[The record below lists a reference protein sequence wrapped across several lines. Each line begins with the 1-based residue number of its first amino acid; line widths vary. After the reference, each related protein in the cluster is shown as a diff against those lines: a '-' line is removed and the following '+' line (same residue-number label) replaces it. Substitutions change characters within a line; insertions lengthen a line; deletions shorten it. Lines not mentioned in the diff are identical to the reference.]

1 MYTPIKDTK
10 NPLKKLP
17 YHLRC
22 ELASFVDNNA
32 NKYNTEPA
40 RDRAFAFAR
49 SVVSKLNVPY
59 DIKNYLDKAGAA
71 RLKQHGLK
79 RAMKFIDDRS
89 AHIVASFGLLPEPW
103 YRVDTEYKR
112 VRLADELTGRARL
125 HLELALKAG
134 KRPLEALEEI
144 NEFTGLSLWVPHFEP
159 KKRDSD
165 DDVYLSLI
173 TRACDDAVWLR
184 AINQKVTIAFESA
197 RRAAGMVSPHV
208 SPYASFTTCQWLKD
222 RKKKQLDWLDSMAI
236 ESECGETLELKDVH
250 DASVSNPANR
260 RHELMTQLRGCQ
272 EYADSNDHVALMATL
287 TAAGRYHRLK
297 KHGKYF
303 VENPNWNGA
312 NPIDAHEWLKTSWQ
326 RFRAAADRDKL
337 TYYGMRVVEPHVDGT
352 PHWHG
357 VFFVPR
363 DQVSAFIELLTFYQH
378 QRDSDELFTDDGTAK
393 LKAMVARV
401 KIEEIDRNKGD
412 AVAYIAK
419 YISKNIDAH
428 KLEGKKD
435 LDSNLVDLVETVTNV
450 TAWSRAFCFRQF
462 QFQKTPSVTVWREL
476 RRIKEAQEFCLFEK
490 IRLAADC
497 GCFASYFNWMGGHR
511 LKQRNRPIKLFH
523 ERSENHYQELVKK
536 TVGLTGV
543 GITVLTR
550 EKKWTLV
557 KKTDESKGEATNI
570 VRAITRRAAIVAKE
584 NNKVTRI
591 LGSLGFLGFK
601 SLGTAESGGSRF
613 PWTSVNNCTQGA
625 IPQENTCVPDIE
637 TSNQTV
643 TMNIESVVSA
653 KDVEIDSV
661 PLVW

>member
-1 MYTPIKDTK
+1 MFTPITK
-10 NPLKKLP
+10 TSNPLKKLP
-17 YHLRC
+17 YNLRC

-32 NKYNTEPA
+32 NKYNVEPA

-71 RLKQHGLK
+71 RLKKHGLK
-79 RAMKFIDDRS
+79 RAVKFIDDRS
-89 AHIVASFGLLPEPW
+89 AHIVASLGVLPEPW

-112 VRLADELTGRARL
+112 VRLADELTGRACL

-144 NEFTGLSLWVPHFEP
+144 NEFTGLALWMPHFEP
-159 KKRDSD
+159 KKRDRD
-165 DDVYLSLI
+165 DDVYLGLI
-173 TRACDDAVWLR
+173 ARACDDAVWLR

-250 DASVSNPANR
+250 DASISNPANR
-260 RHELMTQLRGCQ
+260 RYELMTQLSGCQ
-272 EYADSNDHVALMATL
+272 AYADSQEHVGLFVTM

-312 NPIDAHEWLKTSWQ
+312 DPIAAHDWLKTSWQ
-326 RFRAAADRDKL
+326 RFRAAADRAGL

-357 VFFVPR
+357 AFFVPENQV
-363 DQVSAFIELLTFYQH
+363 DQFTQLLTEYQH
-378 QRDSDELFTDDGTAK
+378 QRDNDELYTLDGDPK
-393 LKAMVARV
+393 LKAMEARV
-401 KIEEIDRNKGD
+401 KIDKVDRSKGD

-435 LDSNLVDLVETVTNV
+435 LDSELVDLVETVTNV

-476 RRIKEAQEFCLFEK
+476 RRIEKEQEFCLFEK

-511 LKQRNRPIKLFH
+511 LKQRNRPIKVLY

-536 TVGLTGV
+536 TAGLTGV

-550 EKKWTLV
+550 EKQWTLV
-557 KKTDESKGEATNI
+557 KKPAQPKD
-570 VRAITRRAAIVAKE
+570 
-584 NNKVTRI
+584 
-591 LGSLGFLGFK
+591 LGALALSL
-601 SLGTAESGGSRF
+601 LGTAESGGSRF
-613 PWTSVNNCTQGA
+613 PWTSVNNCTRDRDLSKIDDLQD
-625 IPQENTCVPDIE
+625 VD
-637 TSNQTV
+637 TSNQTPKQ
-643 TMNIESVVSA
+643 IYAGSYFEKSVEVLDKGSDFHG
-653 KDVEIDSV
+653 KSDLNLCVPYRQKHIDSIEK
-661 PLVW
+661 PNMPMA